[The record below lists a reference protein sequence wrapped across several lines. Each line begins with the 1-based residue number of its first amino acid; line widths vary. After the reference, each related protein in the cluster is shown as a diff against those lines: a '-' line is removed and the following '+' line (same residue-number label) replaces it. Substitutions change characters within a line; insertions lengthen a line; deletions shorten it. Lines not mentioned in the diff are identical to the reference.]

1 MCFMKAH
8 SGYCD
13 GTIEQGKEM
22 SSIQEL
28 IVVGKS
34 LGILDYRLLM
44 DFVNTQQNLQWKDR
58 LAQCQADKEHQEA
71 EECCS
76 AYK

>member
-8 SGYCD
+8 SGYCG

-34 LGILDYRLLM
+34 LGILDYTLLM
-44 DFVNTQQNLQWKDR
+44 DFVNTQQNL
-58 LAQCQADKEHQEA
+58 
-71 EECCS
+71 
-76 AYK
+76 